1 MASNCKT
8 DPLGDADQA
17 LIAVNGVSKI
27 YCDGDVRALDDLSL
41 EIAAGEFV
49 AITGPSGCGKSTLLN
64 LIGALDRP
72 TSGEVLFRG
81 HPLSERKDLD
91 QFRAR
96 EIGFVFQAYYLLPNL
111 TSEENVQIP
120 MFQTER
126 DREKRQSRSREL
138 LSSVGLGDRT
148 RHFPRQL
155 SIGQRQRVAIARA
168 IANEPSVILA
178 DEPTGALDST
188 SGSEVLD
195 LLESLNRDRQTTL
208 VIVTHDNTVAQ
219 RAGRVIQM
227 RDGKL
232 V

>member
-1 MASNCKT
+1 MDGTSQI
-8 DPLGDADQA
+8 DPLVDTDVP
-17 LIAVNGVSKI
+17 LIAVDCVSKI
-27 YCDGDVRALDDLSL
+27 YGDGQVRALDNLSL
-41 EIAAGEFV
+41 NIRTGEFV

-72 TSGEVLFRG
+72 TSGEVFFRG
-81 HPLSERKDLD
+81 KSLSEWKDLD

-96 EIGFVFQAYYLLPNL
+96 EIGFVFQTYYLLPNL

-120 MFQTER
+120 MFETEP
-126 DREKRQSRSREL
+126 DRGKRKRRSREL
-138 LSSVGLGDRT
+138 LESVGLSERT
-148 RHFPRQL
+148 GHFPRQL

-208 VIVTHDNTVAQ
+208 VVVTHDNPIAE

-227 RDGKL
+227 RDGQL
-232 V
+232 L